1 MPSKSTFTASLT
13 PELTAFPA
21 VKAASVHYRSAG
33 EVLRAA
39 LRLPVEQERH
49 LDWGKHSVGEPDA
62 R

>member
-21 VKAASVHYRSAG
+21 AKSALVRYSSAG

-39 LRLPVEQERH
+39 LRLLVGRERH
-49 LDWGKHSVGEPDA
+49 LDWGKHSVGELDEQ
-62 R
+62 